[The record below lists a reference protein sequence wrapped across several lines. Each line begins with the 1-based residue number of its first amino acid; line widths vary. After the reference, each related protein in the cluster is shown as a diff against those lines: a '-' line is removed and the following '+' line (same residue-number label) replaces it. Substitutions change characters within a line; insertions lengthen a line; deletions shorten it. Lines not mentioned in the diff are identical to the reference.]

1 MADYLSN
8 HTGAEIDTAIS
19 AVPNKIDKSS
29 IVNDF
34 TTGGTTSVAS
44 AETVKT
50 LKAQL
55 DVVNAS
61 AVKTSGNQSVAGNK
75 TFSGNITF
83 TDIMTIQ
90 AGKKG
95 YQPNDAVE
103 DTEIANLKVVK
114 QYALSADSAGDGLSY
129 SVANKRLSVKLSPGL
144 QFSQD
149 TKSIAFDYAS
159 ITNKNTPETNDTLLV
174 FNTNSALHRRINI
187 TEIGVQS
194 FKGRKGTVVP
204 AVGDYTDVMVE
215 YTRADANKKSISSSS
230 DTVGAAINDLDDL
243 KAARTELATLATKS
257 ELNPLAPKDNPTF
270 TGVIKT
276 DKGSATSPV
285 IADSANTDTGLYFT
299 ADSVNVT
306 VDGLTEATFKR
317 NEVSFKKVFKLGT
330 STNYLNTEYTS
341 SGMTVTPYVSG
352 SASASTFTF
361 DSASGTWKFE
371 SKLHVQ
377 APTASTHATTKQY
390 VDDLVAQAASPV
402 PPSSVDIPATGS
414 ADVLTTTAFH
424 PRSMIALVH
433 YYDTTTNNTLVCSLY
448 IVRNSGGVY
457 VVSQKSVEKTY
468 GTDPLAWTATYSAGT
483 FKLTATNSTANVII
497 TKAKVVSVQ
506 E

>member
-8 HTGAEIDTAIS
+8 HTGAEIDAAVS
-19 AVPNKIDKSS
+19 AVPNKVDKSS

-50 LKAQL
+50 LKEQL
-55 DVVNAS
+55 DTVNSS

-129 SVANKRLSVKLSPGL
+129 SAANKRLSVKLSPGL

-149 TKSIAFDYAS
+149 TRSIAFDYAS
-159 ITNKNTPETNDTLLV
+159 ITNKNTPESNDTLLV

-194 FKGRKGTVVP
+194 FKGRKGAVVP
-204 AVGDYTDVMVE
+204 AANDYTDVMVE
-215 YTRADANKKSISSSS
+215 YTRLDANKKSISSTS

-243 KAARTELATLATKS
+243 KAAKTELAPLALKT
-257 ELNPLAPKDNPTF
+257 ELTPLAPKDNPVF

-276 DKGSATSPV
+276 DKGSATVPV
-285 IADSANTDTGLYFT
+285 IADSSNTDTGIYFT
-299 ADSVNVT
+299 TDSVNIT
-306 VDGLTEATFKR
+306 VDGLTEATVKR
-317 NEVSFKKVFKLGT
+317 NEVSFKKVFNLGT

-341 SGMTVTPYVSG
+341 AGMTVTPYVSG
-352 SASASTFTF
+352 IASTSTF
-361 DSASGTWKFE
+361 IFDPVSSTWKFE

-377 APTASTHATTKQY
+377 SPTAATHATTKQY
-390 VDDLVAQAASPV
+390 VDDLVAQAASPI
-402 PPSSVDIPATGS
+402 PPSSVNVPATGS
-414 ADVLTTTAFH
+414 ADILSTTAFN
-424 PRSMIALVH
+424 PRSLVALAH

-448 IVRNSGGVY
+448 IARQPAGTFVA
-457 VVSQKSVEKTY
+457 SQKSVEKSY
-468 GTDPLAWTATYSAGT
+468 GTDPLTWSATYTGGT
-483 FKLTATNSTANVII
+483 FKITATNSTANVII
-497 TKAKVVSVQ
+497 TKVKIVSVQ